1 MSRGVYLPQEAY
13 QLHRDI
19 NEEAATSVVV
29 DTDDLYGRHSLQVI
43 HEAAAGERE
52 MAVYM
57 RPKRSYFIRVSA
69 AGIEGIWPR

>member
-1 MSRGVYLPQEAY
+1 MSRGSYLP
-13 QLHRDI
+13 RDGAGFEQRLS
-19 NEEAATSVVV
+19 EESASAMVIDS
-29 DTDDLYGRHSLQVI
+29 DDLYGRHSLQVI